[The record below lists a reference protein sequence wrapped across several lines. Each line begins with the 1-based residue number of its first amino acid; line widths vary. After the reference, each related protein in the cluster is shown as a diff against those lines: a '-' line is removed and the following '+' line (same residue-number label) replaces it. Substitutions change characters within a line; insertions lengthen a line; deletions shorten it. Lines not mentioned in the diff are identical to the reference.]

1 LSPLILGRGGD
12 LRVLRTKSHGD
23 IRSGKDLSPLPH
35 LKNQLKKFNL
45 KLKMPLKWQLNLKLR
60 RSLKDPILKMETP
73 MRHAKNIAWGDRND
87 LTQSFWEITMSGWMV
102 IRRLPPIL
110 WNQESHTIE
119 RPLLSTYIS
128 PQKLLTQWIRIQ
140 NQSP

>member
-12 LRVLRTKSHGD
+12 LRVLRTKSRGD
-23 IRSGKDLSPLPH
+23 VRSGKDLSPLPH

-45 KLKMPLKWQLNLKLR
+45 KLKMLLKWQLNLKLR
-60 RSLKDPILKMETP
+60 RSPKDPILKMEIP
-73 MRHAKNIAWGDRND
+73 MRRMKNIAWGGQNAT
-87 LTQSFWEITMSGWMV
+87 TQSFREIAMSRRM
-102 IRRLPPIL
+102 IMRRLPPIM

-128 PQKLLTQWIRIQ
+128 PQKIADSKNLE
-140 NQSP
+140 SP

>member
-12 LRVLRTKSHGD
+12 LRVLRTKSRGD
-23 IRSGKDLSPLPH
+23 VHSGKDLSPLPH

-73 MRHAKNIAWGDRND
+73 MRRVKNIAWGDRNA
-87 LTQSFWEITMSGWMV
+87 LTQSFWEITMSG
-102 IRRLPPIL
+102 
-110 WNQESHTIE
+110 
-119 RPLLSTYIS
+119 
-128 PQKLLTQWIRIQ
+128 
-140 NQSP
+140 